1 MRDKIVYIILILIL
15 CFALIISGTQRK
27 KVVESNEFK
36 KELIYTY
43 EEYLNAS
50 EAIIHYDVKDSTKYY
65 RALEKLDSLYKT
77 QLYN

>member
-1 MRDKIVYIILILIL
+1 MRDLLY
-15 CFALIISGTQRK
+15 LIIIVFLGFFLIVSGTQRK
-27 KVVESNEFK
+27 EITESNNFK

-50 EAIIHYDVKDSTKYY
+50 EAIIHYNVKDSTKYY

-77 QLYN
+77 QL

>member
-1 MRDKIVYIILILIL
+1 MRDLLYLILIL
-15 CFALIISGTQRK
+15 VLSVFLMISGTQRK
-27 KVVESNEFK
+27 ELSESNEFK

-50 EAIIHYDVKDSTKYY
+50 EAIIDYNVKDSTEYY

-77 QLYN
+77 QL

>member
-1 MRDKIVYIILILIL
+1 MNRDTIFLLILT
-15 CFALIISGTQRK
+15 IISVIGLNISGYQRQELK
-27 KVVESNEFK
+27 ESNEFK

-50 EAIIHYDVKDSTKYY
+50 EAIIHYNVKDSTRYY

-77 QLYN
+77 QL